1 MLGLKPCNGF
11 DEELGV
17 DSEIF
22 EALTVGGNGEEFG
35 EVDLLS
41 MEGKI
46 IDALLVGGNVEELD
60 DAGFLGVEDEWAR
73 S

>member
-11 DEELGV
+11 DGELGV
-17 DSEIF
+17 DKEIF
-22 EALTVGGNGEEFG
+22 EALTIGGNGEEVG

-41 MEGKI
+41 VEGEI

-60 DAGFLGVEDEWAR
+60 GGILGVEDEWAR